1 METVT
6 IRSSEG
12 AEFAMDVVTARG
24 CKLFREVLETSGET
38 SGASKEAIE
47 VAAVAAKQ
55 MALVVRYLENHKVQ
69 PLKSI
74 TRPLPSGNMEEA
86 GVPAWAV
93 ALVRE
98 VQGLELLDL
107 ADAAVFLKMN
117 MYVVSLRRRAGFGS
131 THKCQIGGERV
142 SVKLEVEAV
151 TFVCPLPLCIV

>member
-1 METVT
+1 MKTVT

-12 AEFAMDVVTARG
+12 AEFAMDVATARG

-38 SGASKEAIE
+38 LGASKEAIE

-74 TRPLPSGNMEEA
+74 TRPLPNGNMEEA

-117 MYVVSLRRRAGFGS
+117 MYVVSLRRRACFGS
-131 THKCQIGGERV
+131 THKCQIGGDRI
-142 SVKLEVEAV
+142 SVNA
-151 TFVCPLPLCIV
+151 

>member
-6 IRSSEG
+6 IRSTEG
-12 AEFAMDVVTARG
+12 TEFAMDVATARG

-38 SGASKEAIE
+38 SGASKEIE
-47 VAAVAAKQ
+47 VASVAAKQ

-74 TRPLPSGNMEEA
+74 TRPLPNGNMEEA

-98 VQGLELLDL
+98 VQGLDLLDL

-117 MYVVSLRRRAGFGS
+117 MYVVSLRCHAGFGS
-131 THKCQIGGERV
+131 THKCEIGGERI
-142 SVKLEVEAV
+142 SVNA
-151 TFVCPLPLCIV
+151 